1 MVQPGNLLVGS
12 GGMLK
17 IADYGVLVGLKV
29 RPSLG
34 IDERRKAAEGN
45 QVEHGE
51 GLAVERGP
59 YNLG

>member
-1 MVQPGNLLVGS
+1 
-12 GGMLK
+12 MLK